1 MNNTTTTMKS
11 MNKLLQGE
19 YMAITS
25 FNNFISRT
33 EDESIK
39 KSMQEIQKQH
49 RENVQIL
56 ATHIQD
62 AGGQPDE
69 NLGMKGIMGGMKL
82 NMDLGRHSDINKVI
96 KKAVEGET
104 RGVNMAEKV
113 LRGNLDEKS
122 RELAGQILQN
132 DRTSINRLKNL
143 LM

>member
-1 MNNTTTTMKS
+1 MNNTTETMKS

-25 FNNFISRT
+25 FNDFISRAG
-33 EDESIK
+33 DENIK
-39 KSMQEIQKQH
+39 KSLQEIQKQH
-49 RENVQIL
+49 RENVQII

-62 AGGQPDE
+62 AGGHPDE
-69 NLGMKGIMGGMKL
+69 NLGMKGIMGGIKL
-82 NMDLGRHSDINKVI
+82 NLDLGSHPDIKKVI

-104 RGVNMAEKV
+104 KGVNMAEKV
-113 LRGNLDEKS
+113 LRGKLDEKS

-132 DRTSINRLKNL
+132 DRTSIDRLKNL